1 MSAEGSGGGWE
12 GGSAE
17 QTRLPDWKTKS
28 TGHFHTEVQDR
39 SLSTAV
45 QEAYPV
51 STQLKRQVIPP
62 PQKKKKKVSFTIF
75 PSRGEKVCMYINGDS
90 ETLQRHE
97 KIGHDPEDKC
107 SHRLAQ
113 AHHDLNDRPV
123 KNDESICQG
132 VPRSPPTKTGLVSRG
147 KPASTKP

>member
-62 PQKKKKKVSFTIF
+62 PPPKKKKKFLLQFFHQEV
-75 PSRGEKVCMYINGDS
+75 KKYVC
-90 ETLQRHE
+90 TLMVIQKHCRDT
-97 KIGHDPEDKC
+97 K
-107 SHRLAQ
+107 RLVMTQ
-113 AHHDLNDRPV
+113 KTSVHTDWL
-123 KNDESICQG
+123 K
-132 VPRSPPTKTGLVSRG
+132 PTT
-147 KPASTKP
+147 T